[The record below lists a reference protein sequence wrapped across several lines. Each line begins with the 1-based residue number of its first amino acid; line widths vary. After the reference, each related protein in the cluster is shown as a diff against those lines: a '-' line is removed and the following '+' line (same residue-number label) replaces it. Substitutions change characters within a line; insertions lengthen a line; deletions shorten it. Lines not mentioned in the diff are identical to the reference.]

1 MQSPNQEKSSPR
13 RPSLM
18 PASDTPITDEVRMLD
33 SISKGQMETGDL
45 VGGSKP
51 KRRRTM
57 VVLALLTL
65 VAIFAVAAIAAM
77 AAGTMLPFNWVDSSP
92 LKAMATAESE
102 RARTV
107 SEATHA
113 ASVKKPADDVDHPLP
128 EGEGTRDSG
137 PLAKALEEGLAPP
150 PTVSKKALDAKR

>member
-1 MQSPNQEKSSPR
+1 
-13 RPSLM
+13 M

-51 KRRRTM
+51 KRRRTI

-65 VAIFAVAAIAAM
+65 VAIFAVAGM
-77 AAGTMLPFNWVDSSP
+77 ALPFNWFDSSP
-92 LKAMATAESE
+92 LKAMATAELE
-102 RARTV
+102 RARTG

-150 PTVSKKALDAKR
+150 PTVSKKAPDAKR